1 MTMASREK
9 TIVTACAAVAFAL
22 SVTACGSSTT
32 SEVASSASSVASSA
46 SSAMSSAGSA
56 ASSIASSAVAQPAA
70 ADGTLATV
78 CGEIDSVMMGE
89 PDADPAGT
97 AATLEAIATK
107 ISTPDAELV
116 ENLADAYTDIAAS
129 PDDPAVQEEL
139 KSSASALGAGCEL
152 ATTTATPN

>member
-1 MTMASREK
+1 MTMASRGK
-9 TIVTACAAVAFAL
+9 TIVTACAAAAFVL

-32 SEVASSASSVASSA
+32 SEVASSA

-56 ASSIASSAVAQPAA
+56 ASSIASSAAAQPAA
-70 ADGTLATV
+70 ADGTLASV
-78 CGEIDSVMMGE
+78 CSEIDSVMMAE

-97 AATLEAIATK
+97 AATLGAIATR

-139 KSSASALGAGCEL
+139 KTSASALGAGCEL